1 MTKWIIVLGIAVVL
15 VLIASV
21 GRIPFTE
28 RKLAT
33 SEETRAA
40 AAAEN
45 TPKYTR
51 SQAISLVAEHIRENC
66 TSADKYLPNVTRM
79 EASWLRVTWTDDY
92 YERGDREWT
101 VADPFTGAFWR
112 LYEDTGEIITVFGD
126 C

>member
-1 MTKWIIVLGIAVVL
+1 MKWIIVLGIAVAL

-40 AAAEN
+40 AAVAN

-51 SQAISLVAEHIRENC
+51 SQAISMVEEHIRENC
-66 TSADKYLPNVTRM
+66 RSADKYLARSSNGGQLAARNLDGRL
-79 EASWLRVTWTDDY
+79 LREGRPGMD
-92 YERGDREWT
+92 RGRPAHRG
-101 VADPFTGAFWR
+101 VLAD
-112 LYEDTGEIITVFGD
+112 V
-126 C
+126 

>member
-1 MTKWIIVLGIAVVL
+1 MTKWIVVLGGAVVL

-40 AAAEN
+40 AAADN

-66 TSADKYLPNVTRM
+66 RSADKYLPHLTQM

-101 VADPFTGAFWR
+101 VADPLTGAFWR
-112 LYEDTGEIITVFGD
+112 LYEDTDAIITVFGD